1 MSRMCFTSKIQ
12 ALMEENKNLKR
23 FIKCLSLM
31 TMLVG
36 GLKASCGWFCNE
48 LWMVLERVVDNVKMS
63 SRGF

>member
-1 MSRMCFTSKIQ
+1 
-12 ALMEENKNLKR
+12 
-23 FIKCLSLM
+23 M

-36 GLKASCGWFCNE
+36 GSKESCGLFCNE